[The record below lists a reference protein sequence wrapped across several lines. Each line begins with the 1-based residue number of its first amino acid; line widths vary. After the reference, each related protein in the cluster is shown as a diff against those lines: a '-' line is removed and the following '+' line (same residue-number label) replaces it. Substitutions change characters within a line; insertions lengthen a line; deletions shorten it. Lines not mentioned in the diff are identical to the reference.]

1 MCVLSTG
8 EILRSRLTER
18 RRKKKERGK
27 VVTELSAF
35 KSYSERGTAAR
46 RLLSPNR
53 RGRKL
58 NVAGS
63 FISSPGTAGC
73 EAACLNIYTQM
84 QRRAHREIEA
94 LDAHL
99 QSTNKLS
106 IFHTSPPLS
115 HCGTPAKQLFY
126 FIFLFTLQ
134 ATHLRDMLGFN
145 LTVKTAAA
153 PPAHRLSFCL
163 HN

>member
-1 MCVLSTG
+1 MCALSTG

-18 RRKKKERGK
+18 RSKKKKKKGK
-27 VVTELSAF
+27 VVTEFSAF

-94 LDAHL
+94 LGAHL

-126 FIFLFTLQ
+126 FIFFIYV
-134 ATHLRDMLGFN
+134 ARLRELPS
-145 LTVKTAAA
+145 TSHV
-153 PPAHRLSFCL
+153 
-163 HN
+163 